1 MNKINV
7 REFVDESKFN
17 RFHGLVVFWCAFI
30 LVFDGFDLVVYGTI
44 IPALMEEWSL
54 TGIQAGSLGSY
65 ALLGMM
71 FGGFIFGPLADK
83 FGRKNVII
91 LCVTIFSLFTGLIAF
106 ATNVTQFGI
115 LRFLAG
121 LGLGGMM
128 PNSIALMT
136 EFSPKSYKNTLVSI
150 MLSGYS
156 LGGILSAAL
165 GIYLIPKFGWESM
178 FLVGAI
184 PLLTIPLMIK
194 SLPESPGFLVAR
206 NKNKEIGKM
215 LSKIDST
222 FIPNK
227 NDVYEI
233 IVPQQKGTTVSQL
246 FRNGRAINTFMFWIA
261 YFMCLLMMYGLNTWL
276 PKIMTELGYE
286 MGSSLMFLLVL
297 NLGAIVGPI
306 IGARVPDR
314 WSAKT
319 VLILFFFIGA
329 VSLASLG
336 LTPNTLVLYVLI
348 AIAGAGTIGTQI
360 LLYSFTSQYY
370 PIHIRSTGIGWSSA
384 VGRFGAISGPM
395 LGGVLLSMNLALNQ
409 SFMVFAAAG
418 IIAAFAIMLIQK
430 KREKNVDL
438 ESYDS
443 DKQVL

>member
-1 MNKINV
+1 MNSINV

-17 RFHGLVVFWCAFI
+17 RFHGLVVFWCFFI

-44 IPALMEEWSL
+44 VPALMEEWSL
-54 TGIQAGSLGSY
+54 TGIQAGALGSY

-83 FGRKNVII
+83 FGRKNIII

-106 ATNVTQFGI
+106 ATNTTQFG
-115 LRFLAG
+115 LFRFIAG

-128 PNSIALMT
+128 PNAIALMT
-136 EFSPKSYKNTLVSI
+136 EFSPKSSKNTLVSI

-184 PLLTIPLMIK
+184 PLLTIPIMYK

-206 NKNKEIGKM
+206 KKNKQIAKM
-215 LSKIDST
+215 LSKIDPS
-222 FIPNK
+222 FIPSK

-233 IVPQQKGTTVSQL
+233 VVPKQKGTTVSQL

-276 PKIMTELGYE
+276 PKIMTESGYA

-297 NLGAIVGPI
+297 NLGAIGGSI
-306 IGARVPDR
+306 LGAWASDR
-314 WSAKT
+314 WNAKT
-319 VLILFFFIGA
+319 VLVLFFFIGA
-329 VSLASLG
+329 VSLVSLG
-336 LTPNTLVLYVLI
+336 LQPNIVLLYILI

-360 LLYSFTSQYY
+360 LLFSFTSQYY

-395 LGGVLLSMNLALNQ
+395 MGGVLLSMNLALYQ
-409 SFMVFAAAG
+409 SFMAFAVAG

-430 KREKNVDL
+430 KRESNVDL
-438 ESYDS
+438 ENYDS